1 MSKVLDITT
10 KLPEVL
16 QKVDRPGDFAT
27 GGHFRFYPPGLVVE
41 DVGPLALPLLPMQA
55 ETLIATVQPAP
66 YGRGEETL
74 VDREVWRT

>member
-41 DVGPLALPLLPMQA
+41 DVGPLALPLLPMQMRISRLSRS
-55 ETLIATVQPAP
+55 TIRLG
-66 YGRGEETL
+66 YLG
-74 VDREVWRT
+74 